1 MNKFETFLAIFLDII
16 LLVCFLGA
24 IPKIGKYRGTIE
36 KQEQEITEL
45 KEQITELEKQNIDT
59 LTKILKEL
67 Q

>member
-1 MNKFETFLAIFLDII
+1 MNKFETFLAIFLLIL
-16 LLVCFLGA
+16 LLVCLLGA
-24 IPKIGKYRGTIE
+24 IPKIEEYRGTIE

>member
-1 MNKFETFLAIFLDII
+1 MNKFETFLAIFLVII

-24 IPKIGKYRGTIE
+24 IPKIGEYRGTIE

>member
-1 MNKFETFLAIFLDII
+1 MNKFETFLAIFLVII

-24 IPKIGKYRGTIE
+24 IPKIGEYRGTIE
-36 KQEQEITEL
+36 KQEQKIREL
-45 KEQITELEKQNIDT
+45 KEQIVELEKQNTDT

>member
-1 MNKFETFLAIFLDII
+1 MNKFETFLAIFLVII

-24 IPKIGKYRGTIE
+24 IPKIGEYRATIE